1 MLTDSLAADGQTTMT
16 GGIKAYVGSAS
27 APSYTFGT
35 SPTDGFFLSGTHQI
49 GLAINGALV
58 GFFNANGYNTLAGQP
73 TGTPIGA
80 VQDFVGS
87 VAPSGWYLLY
97 GQTLGRTPYASL
109 FSVMGTTYGAGDGVT
124 SFNLPDCRGRATFG
138 QDNMGGTAAGR
149 ISVGGANF
157 DGTVLGNSGGS
168 QDQALSTA
176 NLAAH
181 THSPSSSVTDPGH
194 NHAITDPGHTHIYDT
209 NTVNTGSGTVSPA
222 LANAT
227 NGNLTT
233 GNSATGISINSHTT
247 GVTVT
252 TTDATVGTGTGFTIL
267 SPAIIFTKI
276 VFAGA

>member
-1 MLTDSLAADGQTTMT
+1 MT
-16 GGIKAYVGSAS
+16 GGIKAYAGSAT

-80 VQDFVGS
+80 VQDFAGS

-109 FSVMGTTYGAGDGVT
+109 FSVIGTTYGAGDGLT
-124 SFNLPDCRGRATFG
+124 SFNVPDCRGRATFG
-138 QDNMGGTAAGR
+138 QDNMGGSAAGR
-149 ISVGGANF
+149 ISTAGGNF
-157 DGTVLGNSGGS
+157 DGTVLGNSGGT
-168 QDQALSTA
+168 QNQTLSTA

-181 THSPSSSVTDPGH
+181 NHSASSTSTVTDPGH
-194 NHAITDPGHTHIYDT
+194 NHAITDPQHFHQYTVYDAQSGST
-209 NTVNTGSGTVSPA
+209 NNLGSGNSTGVGTANSTSVS
-222 LANAT
+222 
-227 NGNLTT
+227 
-233 GNSATGISINSHTT
+233 TGISINTHTT
-247 GVTVT
+247 GVTV
-252 TTDATVGTGTGFTIL
+252 ATSTSTSNAGSGSAFPNL

-276 VFAGA
+276 IFAGA